1 MKVAAAVLAV
11 ALLVGF
17 AYSLYDRQQSTAE
30 IDKSLEDLRLTLKQ
44 AESDDAVYSGG
55 LIKGLIA
62 VRVETIEDTIAM
74 LEQKRQS
81 LLHRVCL
88 NYQIAGTAAK
98 PASADELQ
106 HIQQDLAG
114 TQKEIERARA
124 EDAMYSGG
132 LIKGLIAMRIATEQE
147 TLAELNQHYLLAK
160 YGLSPL
166 IPSQTAKTT
175 SPARPVVPDKDAL

>member
-1 MKVAAAVLAV
+1 MKVVASVLAV

-17 AYSLYDRQQSTAE
+17 AYILCDRQESTTD
-30 IDKSLEDLRLTLKQ
+30 IDKSLGDLGLTLKQ
-44 AESDDAVYSGG
+44 AESEQSLYSGG

-62 VRVETIEDTIAM
+62 LRIETINDTIAM
-74 LEQKRQS
+74 LEEKRQS

-88 NYQIAGTAAK
+88 NYEIAGTAAK
-98 PASADELQ
+98 PASPDELQ
-106 HIQQDLAG
+106 HIQQDQ
-114 TQKEIERARA
+114 TDTEKEIQRARG

-166 IPSQTAKTT
+166 IPSQPAKTA
-175 SPARPVVPDKDAL
+175 SPARPIVPDKNAL